1 MSKKLSVD
9 KNLYGWKPVNY
20 VNGVPWPRL
29 DSAASAS
36 VAVPLKENYM
46 MRSMDYLD
54 TEAAKIIFSA
64 QADIIQKHGIS
75 GIVDVG
81 CRIGRINDILQ
92 ERGYLNYRY
101 MGFDTSPQ
109 PIEYSQAAWSQF
121 DNIEYRCA
129 SWNEL
134 DKIAVDFKVECVI
147 WSGVLLYR
155 PQDHQKLFHE
165 ITVDFYNA
173 PFAIIQEPLQD
184 QVHWKAD
191 LSLNTIADQLAQYKS
206 KYSQYSERIVEAEVF
221 SGRRVISEIK
231 I

>member
-1 MSKKLSVD
+1 MSKKVSVD
-9 KNLYGWKPVNY
+9 KNLFGWKPVNY
-20 VNGVPWPRL
+20 VDGIPWPRL
-29 DSAASAS
+29 DSGAQDGTP
-36 VAVPLKENYM
+36 VPLKENYLL
-46 MRSMDYLD
+46 RSMDYLD
-54 TEAAKIIFSA
+54 TEAAKIIFST
-64 QADIIQKHGIS
+64 QADIIQKHRIA

-81 CRIGRINDILQ
+81 CRIGRINDILH
-92 ERGYLNYRY
+92 ERGYVNYNY

-129 SWNEL
+129 SWNDLEQ
-134 DKIAVDFKVECVI
+134 IAVDFKVECVI

-165 ITVDFYNA
+165 ITVDFYKA
-173 PFAIIQEPLQD
+173 TYAIIQEPLQE
-184 QVHWKAD
+184 QIHWKAD
-191 LSLNTIADQLAQYKS
+191 LSLNTIAGQLNQYRS
-206 KYSQYSERIVEAEVF
+206 KYSQYDETVVEAEVF